1 MTAAPLPEPTKP
13 GQESVWDYPRPPR
26 IEEFVGSITVELGG
40 HTIASTNRAW
50 RILETS
56 HPPTYYLPRES
67 FADGSLRAATGSSW
81 CEWKGRARYY
91 DLVTATTSAPRS
103 GVDLRRPDAAV
114 PCHCRRH
121 RRNGG
126 TRRPRHRQRRTGSRP
141 AGRVLRRLDHQPGGW
156 ALQGNARVG
165 KMVSVT
171 APSMMSMG
179 ATR

>member
-26 IEEFVGSITVELGG
+26 IKEFVGSITVELGG

-91 DLVTATTSAPRS
+91 DLVTATTSAPAAAWSYDDPTPPYRAIA
-103 GVDLRRPDAAV
+103 GAIAVMAALVDRCTV
-114 PCHCRRH
+114 
-121 RRNGG
+121 NGE
-126 TRRPRHRQRRTGSRP
+126 Q
-141 AGRVLRRLDHQPGGW
+141 VLAQPGGFYGGW
-156 ALQGNARVG
+156 ITSWVAGPFKGMPGSERW
-165 KMVSVT
+165 
-171 APSMMSMG
+171 
-179 ATR
+179 